1 MIDLIKDNL
10 TTILGLTSA
19 GAFTGGV
26 IGLIKERID
35 ARSLLSGAMLGEART
50 LVESLEQFRN
60 GMGETESGFAGILEM
75 IAPKTPDAPEHVD
88 VDLPTGLDVKPDDSG
103 EHSAVAD
110 IAADAVSRVTG
121 DKELAGKIVAAVL
134 AIPALPQLP
143 DFARNFESLADNEMF
158 SAVFDQLSKFD
169 TGGVNTMLD
178 EFKTLIESTV
188 KTGLDKA
195 NADGLDFILE
205 PETLDTLSRS
215 AGEFVKTIGGMN
227 STLGGIMDQ
236 ITKLLD

>member
-1 MIDLIKDNL
+1 M
-10 TTILGLTSA
+10 
-19 GAFTGGV
+19 
-26 IGLIKERID
+26 
-35 ARSLLSGAMLGEART
+35 
-50 LVESLEQFRN
+50 
-60 GMGETESGFAGILEM
+60 
-75 IAPKTPDAPEHVD
+75 
-88 VDLPTGLDVKPDDSG
+88 
-103 EHSAVAD
+103 
-110 IAADAVSRVTG
+110 
-121 DKELAGKIVAAVL
+121 L